1 MRVRSSTL
9 FLLPALLSLAAC
21 GDGGGG
27 GGLGTGTQDGG
38 EYQAV
43 LQSPN
48 GAEGAAAFEL
58 TGPGIQSVA
67 ASGGRMFTQGAGG
80 TTQVVVVNEP
90 AAPIAFRVTMA
101 EGQGPPAA
109 RVVEV
114 VDGNDLPRTSLAG
127 YTVTFNR

>member
-9 FLLPALLSLAAC
+9 VLFTALVSLAAC
-21 GDGGGG
+21 GDGGGP
-27 GGLGTGTQDGG
+27 GTGTENGG

-48 GAEGAAAFEL
+48 GAEGAAALEL
-58 TGPGIQSVA
+58 SGPGIQSVT
-67 ASGGRMFTQGAGG
+67 ASGGRLFAQAWGPTMR
-80 TTQVVVVNEP
+80 VVVVNEP
-90 AAPIAFRVTMA
+90 AGPVAFRVTMA
-101 EGQGPPAA
+101 EGSAPPAV

-127 YTVTFNR
+127 YSVTFSR

>member
-9 FLLPALLSLAAC
+9 LLFAALLPLSAC
-21 GDGGGG
+21 DKGGG
-27 GGLGTGTQDGG
+27 GTGTQDGG

-48 GAEGAAAFEL
+48 GAEGAAACEL

-67 ASGGRMFTQGAGG
+67 ATGGRLFAQAWGPNMR
-80 TTQVVVVNEP
+80 VVVVNEP
-90 AAPIAFRVTMA
+90 AAPVSFRVTMA
-101 EGQGPPAA
+101 EGQAPPSV

-114 VDGNDLPRTSLAG
+114 VDGNDMPRTSLAG
-127 YTVTFNR
+127 YNVTFGR

>member
-9 FLLPALLSLAAC
+9 LLFAALLPLSAC
-21 GDGGGG
+21 DKGGG
-27 GGLGTGTQDGG
+27 GTGTQDGG

-48 GAEGAAAFEL
+48 GVEGAAAFEL

-67 ASGGRMFTQGAGG
+67 ASGGRLFAQAWGPNMR
-80 TTQVVVVNEP
+80 VVVVNEP
-90 AAPIAFRVTMA
+90 AASIAFRVTMA
-101 EGQGPPAA
+101 EGQAPPAV

-127 YTVTFNR
+127 YSVTFGR